1 MRIERRYNNMK
12 TRTQM
17 LSHVASKSW
26 QAVVGR
32 PFDHL
37 QVQSR
42 VGVPPTYR
50 HLLTI
55 LRYYLEWREQKRL
68 LRW

>member
-37 QVQSR
+37 QSR
-42 VGVPPTYR
+42 VGVPT
-50 HLLTI
+50 TVTF
-55 LRYYLEWREQKRL
+55 
-68 LRW
+68 